1 MSRICLDF
9 GHGGIDSGAIYKGRK
24 EKDDNLKLGLAVYKE
39 LRRHGI
45 LIDETRS
52 SDVTVSLGERSNLE
66 KKKQYDYFISFHRN
80 AYKPEE
86 ATGIET
92 YTYTKQSAKAKS
104 LADRIQKSLVN
115 IGFIDRKVKKANFHV
130 LRETKSPAVL
140 LEVGFIDNT
149 KDNKLFDAKFNEI
162 VEVITKAILNE
173 VGVKYVSKSG
183 NTSEPNNSKIFYR
196 VMAGSYLDKD
206 NAKRQVEAL
215 KKVGFDAV
223 IMPYKA

>member
-1 MSRICLDF
+1 M
-9 GHGGIDSGAIYKGRK
+9 
-24 EKDDNLKLGLAVYKE
+24 
-39 LRRHGI
+39 
-45 LIDETRS
+45 
-52 SDVTVSLGERSNLE
+52 
-66 KKKQYDYFISFHRN
+66 
-80 AYKPEE
+80 
-86 ATGIET
+86 
-92 YTYTKQSAKAKS
+92 
-104 LADRIQKSLVN
+104 
-115 IGFIDRKVKKANFHV
+115 KKANFHV

-149 KDNKLFDAKFNEI
+149 KDNKLFDAKFKEI

-215 KKVGFDAV
+215 KKSGFDAV
-223 IMPYKA
+223 IMPYRA